1 MKKEYYIKLSDGQVV
16 PVTEDVYREYKR
28 PQWREAKQKK
38 VRQMREFSLEYMTEN
53 GMEHI
58 YSDKQ
63 KLVEEIAE
71 DNLMLETLMKALER
85 LTDDEHFLIKD
96 KMLETYRNDGDIH
109 AQTTSVIYNIPFD
122 EAINKNAPHY
132 KERRSVAKNCNFGVF
147 YGLFP
152 NGLMRNLKK
161 AGIEKT
167 KQECTDIIESLM
179 LIRLYLKQRKE
190 F

>member
-63 KLVEEIAE
+63 KLVEKIAE
-71 DNLMLETLMKALER
+71 DNLMLEMLMKALET
-85 LTDDEHFLIKD
+85 LTDDERSLINELYFNEKSERILS
-96 KMLETYRNDGDIH
+96 KQIDIPQ
-109 AQTTSVIYNIPFD
+109 QTINSRK
-122 EAINKNAPHY
+122 AIII
-132 KERRSVAKNCNFGVF
+132 
-147 YGLFP
+147 
-152 NGLMRNLKK
+152 KK
-161 AGIEKT
+161 
-167 KQECTDIIESLM
+167 L
-179 LIRLYLKQRKE
+179 RK
-190 F
+190 FMKL